1 MKKTLV
7 ALAVAAV
14 AASASAT
21 TVYNQD
27 GTKVELGGYVDIMLG
42 KFGDSQRTDLRNNES
57 RVEVKVEHEIQ
68 NGLKAL
74 GFYRLRF
81 DDASNGDRWDST
93 NTFANPTTNQLWL
106 GLEHADV
113 GRVTFGKQDTTGD
126 AVQLNNHTYIF
137 GGNNNLFDGSDKV
150 VSFRSADFKLAE
162 GQTLGFGLDYVFG
175 QSNKKY
181 LTKDE
186 LKNGYGVSLFYA
198 GSFGDFSANVNAGY
212 TVNNKDLGKNGN
224 NHPASTN
231 KQEKAWRVATQ
242 FDFGPASLGVEYGQT
257 KFTSKDKSEEGTARF
272 IEVGAKYNVLPEV
285 SSVYAQWQRNSF
297 KGDAGG
303 FGAGYKL
310 SKVALSSPDF
320 SANLA
325 YNEKATQNVYILGAD
340 YAFNKNVVA
349 YAEYAN
355 SRVKTK
361 EDKVKESF
369 YGTGLRVYF

>member
-7 ALAVAAV
+7 ALAIAAV

-27 GTKVELGGYVDIMLG
+27 GTKVELGGRVDVMLG
-42 KFGDSQRTDLRNNES
+42 KFGDNQRTDLRNNES

-81 DDASNGDRWDST
+81 DAAQNGDRWDST
-93 NTFANPTTNQLWL
+93 NTFANPTTNKLWL

-126 AVQLNNHTYIF
+126 AVQLNDHAYIF

-150 VSFRSADFKLAE
+150 ASFRSADFKLAE

-175 QSNKKY
+175 QSNKKDI
-181 LTKDE
+181 TVDG

-212 TVNNKDLGKNGN
+212 TVKNNDLGGN

-242 FDFGPASLGVEYGQT
+242 FGFGPASLGVEYGQT
-257 KFTSKDKSEEGTARF
+257 KFNNKDKPEGTARF
-272 IEVGAKYNVLPEV
+272 IEVGAKYDVLPEV

-297 KGDAGG
+297 KGDVAG
-303 FGAGYKL
+303 FDADYKL
-310 SKVALSSPDF
+310 SKVALSSF
-320 SANLA
+320 NTGLG

-369 YGTGLRVYF
+369 YGAGLRVYF

>member
-81 DDASNGDRWDST
+81 DDATKGDRWDST

-150 VSFRSADFKLAE
+150 ASFRSADFKLAE

-175 QSNKKY
+175 QSDKKN
-181 LTKDE
+181 LTKDG

-212 TVNNKDLGKNGN
+212 TVKNNDLDGKK
-224 NHPASTN
+224 HLASTN

-257 KFTSKDKSEEGTARF
+257 KFTSKDEPEEGTARF

-297 KGDAGG
+297 KGDAGS
-303 FGAGYKL
+303 FVADYKL
-310 SKVALSSPDF
+310 SKVALSRFVDI
-320 SANLA
+320 LR

-361 EDKVKESF
+361 ENKVKESF